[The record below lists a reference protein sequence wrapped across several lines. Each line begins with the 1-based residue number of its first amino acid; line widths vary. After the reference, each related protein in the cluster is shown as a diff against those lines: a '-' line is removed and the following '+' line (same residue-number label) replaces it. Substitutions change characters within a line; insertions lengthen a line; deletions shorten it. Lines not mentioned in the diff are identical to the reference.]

1 MIAMKTLV
9 LGLGNELLSDDAV
22 GLLVAGDV
30 EKAVALPGV
39 EVKTTQTAGFRLVEL
54 LMGYDKVIV
63 VDAIISDRAPAGEV
77 YWLELGDLVRP
88 LRAVANHNIHL
99 ADALELGRKL
109 NQPMP
114 REVRVLAIEVEDNLT
129 LRESVGAAA
138 TAAVPKAVGM
148 ILDELGAPPP
158 TP

>member
-1 MIAMKTLV
+1 MKTLV

-22 GLLVAGDV
+22 GLLVAGEV
-30 EKAVALPGV
+30 EKAIGLPGV
-39 EVKTTQTAGFRLVEL
+39 EVKTTQSAGFRLVEL
-54 LMGYDKVIV
+54 LVGYDKAIV

-77 YWLELGDLVRP
+77 YWLDLDDLVRP

-114 REVRVLAIEVEDNLT
+114 QEVRVLAIEVEDNLT
-129 LRESVGAAA
+129 LRESVGDVAM
-138 TAAVPKAVGM
+138 AAVPKAVKM
-148 ILDELGAPPP
+148 ILDELRAPQPKS
-158 TP
+158 

>member
-1 MIAMKTLV
+1 MKTLV

-22 GLLVAGDV
+22 GLLVAGEV
-30 EKAVALPGV
+30 EKAIGLPGV
-39 EVKTTQTAGFRLVEL
+39 EVKTTQSAGFRLVEL
-54 LMGYDKVIV
+54 LVGYDKAIV

-77 YWLELGDLVRP
+77 YWLELADLVRP

-114 REVRVLAIEVEDNLT
+114 QEVKVLAIEVEDNLT
-129 LRESVGAAA
+129 LRESVGDVAM
-138 TAAVPKAVGM
+138 AAVPKAVKM
-148 ILDELGAPPP
+148 ILDELRAPQPKS
-158 TP
+158 

>member
-1 MIAMKTLV
+1 MKTLV

-22 GLLVAGDV
+22 GLLVAGEV
-30 EKAVALPGV
+30 EKAIGLPGV
-39 EVKTTQTAGFRLVEL
+39 EVKTTQSAGFRLVEL
-54 LMGYDKVIV
+54 LVGYDKAIV

-77 YWLELGDLVRP
+77 YWLELADLVRP

-114 REVRVLAIEVEDNLT
+114 QEVKVLAIEVEDNLT
-129 LRESVGAAA
+129 LRESVGDVAM
-138 TAAVPKAVGM
+138 AAVPKAVKM
-148 ILDELGAPPP
+148 ILDELGAL
-158 TP
+158 